1 MLSELTLPRAYRN
14 SFGVGPPS
22 HLLPTYRFWSW
33 AVVAMIVAGAMCRR
47 CVAKSKSKGT
57 VLNGHQ
63 ISSLGCALFEGVVM
77 LLLCQ
82 LQILT
87 KKRRGSNDTLS
98 IPNRYPIDTSRCTT

>member
-1 MLSELTLPRAYRN
+1 MLIAIVLEWALPPTYY
-14 SFGVGPPS
+14 
-22 HLLPTYRFWSW
+22 LLNPTYRFWSW

-57 VLNGHQ
+57 VLNGHK
-63 ISSLGCALFEGVVM
+63 ISSIGCALFEGVVM

-87 KKRRGSNDTLS
+87 KKDEVLTIPYRYPIDTLS
-98 IPNRYPIDTSRCTT
+98 IPRDAQLDA